1 MYTPKH
7 FQAQNDEK
15 ILEFIQK
22 YSFAILIGVEEGKPL
37 ASHIPLELIKK
48 ENGKQYLQGHVAKAN
63 PVWRSFQENQLLL
76 AIFSEPH
83 AYISPTWYEEENVPT
98 WNYVA
103 VHVYGYPRIL
113 EGEELKTCLANLV
126 NRNEVAL
133 GTDLRFENMSEKMIQ
148 NSSRGLVAF
157 EIEIQD
163 IQAAYKLSQ
172 NRSERD
178 YDNIISELEKQESEN
193 SQTIA
198 EEMKNLKKT
207 N

>member
-15 ILEFIQK
+15 ILKFIQK
-22 YSFAILIGVEEGKPL
+22 YSFAILIGVEEGRPL
-37 ASHIPLELIKK
+37 ASHIPLELIEK
-48 ENGKQYLQGHVAKAN
+48 ENGKQYLQGHVARAN
-63 PVWRSFQENQLLL
+63 PVWRHFQENQLLL

-113 EGEELKTCLANLV
+113 EGEELNACLANLV
-126 NRNEVAL
+126 NRHEAAL

-157 EIEIQD
+157 ELEIQN
-163 IQAAYKLSQ
+163 IQAIYKLSQ
-172 NRSERD
+172 NRNERD
-178 YDNIISELEKQESEN
+178 YANIISELEKQASEN
-193 SQTIA
+193 SQAIA
-198 EEMKNLKKT
+198 KEMKSLKKT